1 MGLFSWFK
9 NGAGYSSKPG
19 VSVVS
24 GSSQELDKL
33 LGRISSPVFIVG
45 FVSPHLDIATIARA
59 IQQRFPKAVL
69 MLCSSAGELSSCA
82 PQLYCGTGD
91 HWDHLVLQCFDDSL
105 IAQVQTVAIPL
116 ECDDLRAGAPKISM
130 SERLQRL
137 EQRISDISPAFPIEY
152 QNTFAYVLFDGLSS
166 SESFFMEALYNSGKM
181 PCMFIGGSAGGK
193 FDFRHTWLH
202 DGTRCYE
209 NHALVT
215 LVKLAPQRHFGVFK
229 SQNFALTNTSFHII
243 NASTEQRVVK
253 EIVGKDGRVISFI
266 DALCQH
272 FECHKDDLLAKLA
285 DYSFAIKVGK
295 ELYVR
300 SIRTID
306 LVAGVVSFYCDIAPG
321 EELFLVKRTSLVT
334 TAREDFTSF
343 MKNKPSEPIAGLLN
357 DCILRRLHN
366 SSELR
371 DMGNVFGKIPCAGF
385 STFGEILGLNLNETL
400 SAIFFFK
407 TKKGESFHD
416 PYVDDFLTHY
426 SECKSFFLSRQIGK
440 LSGMSRLI
448 EQQLQDYKQQNFYSA
463 FPYDGLDE
471 NMRRIAGGLKDLG
484 VTLESNYHQAE
495 QTARDITQRIE
506 SCSCDL
512 YTSMESLGLHL
523 SRQEELIGSA
533 GDSVQLLA
541 EKAHT
546 TASSARELANAGEKI
561 RSIIEVIQAIAG
573 QTNLL
578 ALNAAIEA
586 ARAGESGRGFAV
598 VADEVRKLAEQSRQS
613 ASTIDQDISALIK
626 ELGIVAKEIGSQS
639 ESICNISELLSD
651 VQSLTQ
657 ETSNTSQ
664 HTRKVADTLKQLTL
678 A

>member
-1 MGLFSWFK
+1 MGRFGLLK
-9 NGAGYSSKPG
+9 NGIGHSNKPG

-24 GSSQELDKL
+24 GSSKELDKL
-33 LGRISSPVFIVG
+33 LDRIVSPIFIVG
-45 FVSPHLDIATIARA
+45 FVSPHLDISNIASV
-59 IQQRFPKAVL
+59 IQRRFPNAAL

-82 PQLYCGTGD
+82 SQLYCETGNS
-91 HWDHLVLQCFDDSL
+91 WDHLVLQCFDDSL

-116 ECDDLRAGAPKISM
+116 ECDDLRAGMPKLSM

-137 EQRISDISPAFPIEY
+137 EQRIATVSPAFPIEY

-166 SESFFMEALYNSGKM
+166 SESFFMEALYNSGKI
-181 PCMFIGGSAGGK
+181 PCTFIGGSAGGK
-193 FDFRHTWLH
+193 LDFCHTWLH
-202 DGTRCYE
+202 DGKRSYE
-209 NHALVT
+209 NHVLMT

-229 SQNFALTNTSFHII
+229 SQNFELTNRSFHII
-243 NASTEQRVVK
+243 NASTEQRFVK
-253 EIVGKDGRVISFI
+253 EIVGKDGRVTSFI
-266 DALCQH
+266 EALCQH
-272 FECHKDDLLAKLA
+272 FQCRSDALSSKLA

-306 LVAGVVSFYCDIAPG
+306 LVAGVVGFYCDIAPG
-321 EELFLVKRTSLVT
+321 EELFLVKRSGLIA
-334 TAREDFTSF
+334 TAREDFSAF
-343 MKNKPSEPIAGLLN
+343 MKSKSSEPIAGLLN

-366 SSELR
+366 ATELR
-371 DMGNVFGKIPCAGF
+371 DMGKVFGKIPCAGF

-407 TKKGESFHD
+407 TKKGEAFHD
-416 PYVDDFLTHY
+416 PYIDNFLTHY

-463 FPYDGLDE
+463 FPYEGLDD

-484 VTLESNYHQAE
+484 VTLESNHNQAE

-523 SRQEELIGSA
+523 SRQEELIDSA

-613 ASTIDQDISALIK
+613 ACTIDQDISALIK
-626 ELGIVAKEIGSQS
+626 ELGIVAREIGYQS
-639 ESICNISELLSD
+639 DSISNISSLLSD
-651 VQSLTQ
+651 VRCLTR
-657 ETSNTSQ
+657 ETSDTSQ